1 MGQARKRRQERLET
15 VIENQ
20 QFQNSSLGVI
30 DKLPDS
36 LSTSENILSTSVS
49 ENRLTTSENIPSTTE
64 NILTASE
71 NSTTTSENRL
81 STSASEN
88 RLTISDNILSTSKN
102 IVSPNVSR
110 ENRFVSGEEI
120 EHKLGPGNVYIG

>member
-30 DKLPDS
+30 EKLPDS

-81 STSASEN
+81 STSEN
-88 RLTISDNILSTSKN
+88 RLTISDNILSTSEN
-102 IVSPNVSR
+102 IVNPNVSR
-110 ENRFVSGEEI
+110 ESRFVSGEEI
-120 EHKLGPGNVYIG
+120 KHKLGPGNVYIG

>member
-81 STSASEN
+81 STSEN